1 LKKDRSRNLSNPRS
15 REGKVISLVFRLS
28 KGFSHLR
35 IGFFVWEYPPALV
48 GGLGTY
54 AEYITREYIELG
66 HDVTVFTLNT
76 GDLKTREIFKG
87 VEVHRPL
94 IADASNIFPMFV
106 AEDLQKWGTNIRFFN
121 DIFLYNILSST
132 KFINDL
138 IKKEDYKFDVV
149 CVHDWLS
156 SISGIIAKNETKVPV
171 AFHVHST
178 EWGRSGGQGSEVVS
192 HLETQTGQIA
202 DRVITVSYAMRDDL
216 VRHGWPAS
224 KISVVWNGVDP
235 ERYDPA
241 KVKGESTAKI
251 RERYSIPEDGFMLLF
266 LGRLTWV
273 KGVRN
278 LIQAMP
284 LILREYPKTKLVILG
299 KGEEQSDVIEMAGRL
314 SVKDNIACNFEFVPE
329 EDRIAHYAASDACV
343 FPSIYEP
350 FGIVSLE
357 AMSMAKPIIVGA
369 QGVVGFREQVVPI
382 GEDQNGVHI
391 NGNDPS
397 DIAWGTKEVLRN
409 PERARKWG
417 ENGRKRVTQ
426 YFTWRKAAEQTLQ
439 IYEQIGI
446 ATSWAKRS
454 ISKQE
459 APGS

>member
-1 LKKDRSRNLSNPRS
+1 
-15 REGKVISLVFRLS
+15 
-28 KGFSHLR
+28 LR

-66 HDVTVFTLNT
+66 HDVSLFTLNT
-76 GDLKTREIFKG
+76 GKLKTREIFKG
-87 VEVHRPL
+87 IEVHRPL
-94 IADASNIFPMFV
+94 IADASNVFPMFV
-106 AEDLQKWGTNIRFFN
+106 AEDLRKWGTNIRFFN

-138 IKKEDYKFDVV
+138 IRKEDYKFDVV

-156 SISGIIAKNETKVPV
+156 SISGIIAKNETTIPLV
-171 AFHVHST
+171 FHVHST

-192 HLETQTGQIA
+192 HLETQTAQIA

-216 VRHGWPAS
+216 VRHGWPEA

-241 KVKGESTAKI
+241 NVDAEAVRKV
-251 RERYSIPEDGFMLLF
+251 REKYNIPEDGCMLLF

-284 LILREYPKTKLVILG
+284 SILKEYPKTKLVILG
-299 KGEEQSDVIEMAGRL
+299 KGEEQSDIVEMAGRL
-314 SVKDNIACNFEFVPE
+314 GVKDNITCNFQFVPE
-329 EDRIAHYAASDACV
+329 EDRIAHYAAADACV

-357 AMSMAKPIIVGA
+357 AMSMAKPIVVGA
-369 QGVVGFREQVVPI
+369 QGVVGFREQVMPT
-382 GEDQNGVHI
+382 GEEQNGVHI

-397 DIAWGTKEVLRN
+397 DIAWGIKEVLKD
-409 PERARKWG
+409 PERAKKWG
-417 ENGRKRVTQ
+417 ENGRKRVIQ

-439 IYEQIGI
+439 IYEQMSI
-446 ATSWAKRS
+446 TSSWAKRS
-454 ISKQE
+454 ISK
-459 APGS
+459 PKPSGS